1 MQKNGCFFTLPY
13 IKSLTEIKEEDVS
26 MTHPFYGVYDNPSLI
41 SGVKTCLRHSGKT
54 PIYLLFLGCAGWS
67 AP

>member
-26 MTHPFYGVYDNPSLI
+26 MTHPLYGVYKDRKSTL
-41 SGVKTCLRHSGKT
+41 
-54 PIYLLFLGCAGWS
+54 
-67 AP
+67 